1 MHAGVIKSK
10 FKKSDLD
17 KAIKEYRE
25 AAIPALATHKGA
37 RSAML
42 LLNRDTGDAISIG
55 IYEDEGAAKSFAPK
69 AEKVA
74 ASLKK
79 YQTATGDLKRE
90 LYEIAASTQIEAK
103 AVVER
108 NLKAFNAHDLEA
120 MARDAAPDIEGTAP
134 GDVKLK
140 GPQAFKEFNQNF
152 ITAFPDARVEAK
164 SILAQGN
171 HVVVDGI
178 FTWTHNGTLKTP
190 TGDVPATGRK
200 VKGEYVQIAEV
211 DRGLIKK
218 ASLVFDQ
225 VQLMTQLGMAPAPP
239 QQAVKSTRW
248 PRRRRGRGPR
258 G

>member
-74 ASLKK
+74 DSLKK
-79 YQTATGDLKRE
+79 YQSGTSDLKRE

-108 NLKAFNAHDLEA
+108 GMKAFNAHDMEA
-120 MARDAAPDIEGTAP
+120 LARDSAPEIELTAP
-134 GDVKLK
+134 GDLKVK
-140 GPQAFKEFNQNF
+140 GPQAAKEFNQNF
-152 ITAFPDARVEAK
+152 VNAFPDARVEAK
-164 SILAQGN
+164 HIFTQGGT
-171 HVVVDGI
+171 VIVEGI
-178 FTWTHNGTLKTP
+178 FTGTHDGTLKTP
-190 TGDVPATGRK
+190 MGDVPATGRK
-200 VKGEYVQIAEV
+200 VRGEFVQIVEV
-211 DRGLIKK
+211 DRGLVKRN
-218 ASLVFDQ
+218 SLTFDQ
-225 VQLMTQLGMAPAPP
+225 VQLMTQLGMAPAP
-239 QQAVKSTRW
+239 QSQGVGTTR
-248 PRRRRGRGPR
+248 
-258 G
+258 